1 MNPTRQSLIGS
12 WALLLLVF
20 LTAVPAGAQPST
32 SKPTPTV
39 YLLKPARI
47 FDGESAQMRTDWV
60 VLVRG
65 EKIEAVGPASEIKVP
80 SGAKVIE
87 LRGMT

>member
-1 MNPTRQSLIGS
+1 MNPTRQSLLGM

-32 SKPTPTV
+32 SKPPPTV

-47 FDGESAQMRTDWV
+47 FDGESAQLHTDWV

-65 EKIEAVGPASEIKVP
+65 EKIEAVGPATEIKAP

-87 LRGMT
+87 LRG

>member
-1 MNPTRQSLIGS
+1 M
-12 WALLLLVF
+12 WALLPLVF
-20 LTAVPAGAQPST
+20 LTAVAGAQPST

-47 FDGESAQMRTDWV
+47 FDGESAQLHSGWV

-65 EKIEAVGPASEIKVP
+65 EKIEGLGPASEIKAP
-80 SGAKVIE
+80 SE
-87 LRGMT
+87 QR